1 LRLAAA
7 ASAGFLVFLVLATAN
22 GAGYR
27 YGVSD
32 GAAYVPAV
40 MLAEN
45 PAAFPRDAPLIRTQ
59 GQFFIVDEM
68 LALIGRA
75 TGASMESRFFG
86 AYLVAVAAVWMGVI
100 LIGSSLY
107 GRDRGPDR
115 PSRFAL
121 RRSAQASAEAERPS
135 PHLTGW
141 WLTIALAA
149 MVTLRHH
156 IPRTS
161 TNSLEPY
168 FHPRLLAFGLGIIAV
183 AAFLRHRNAL
193 AVALV
198 GLGALCHA
206 TTAFWFA
213 VAIGTALMVV
223 DRRWRVPGLL
233 GGAVVLTILVWAT
246 TAGPLRMA
254 ASPMDPI
261 WIDALGGRN
270 FIFAHE
276 WPFWAW
282 AANLGLLGALWVAH
296 AARVRRGTASAQDA
310 GLVWG
315 ATALVALFLVT
326 LPFVIAHVALAV
338 QFQFSR
344 VFWVVDFLAVLYV
357 IAAVGE
363 SMRRTQMMTFAIVLL
378 TVSVTR
384 ATYIMWSEHVERR
397 LFQVSLVSSPWVD
410 AMHWIASQPLNV
422 HVVAA
427 PDHAFKYGVSVRVA
441 ACRDVLLEDDK
452 DSAVAMYSHPIAE
465 RVVERRKALADF
477 SSLTAA
483 SALELATRFGVDYLV
498 TEAALPLREV
508 YRNTQFRIYA
518 LKPVGPVS

>member
-1 LRLAAA
+1 LKTAAA
-7 ASAGFLVFLVLATAN
+7 ALAGFLAFLVLATAN

-40 MLAEN
+40 MLAQN

-59 GQFFIVDEM
+59 GQFFVVDEI
-68 LALIGRA
+68 LALIGRV
-75 TGASMESRFFG
+75 TGASMESRFFA
-86 AYLVAVAAVWMGVI
+86 AYLVAVAAVWLGVI
-100 LIGSSLY
+100 LTGSSLY
-107 GRDRGPDR
+107 
-115 PSRFAL
+115 SRHRA
-121 RRSAQASAEAERPS
+121 
-135 PHLTGW
+135 GW

-149 MVTLRHH
+149 VVTLRHH

-183 AAFLRHRNAL
+183 AAFLRHRNAI
-193 AVALV
+193 AVAMVSLA
-198 GLGALCHA
+198 ALCHG

-213 VAIGTALMVV
+213 IAIGTALAIV

-233 GGAVVLTILVWAT
+233 GGAAALAMLAWAV
-246 TAGPLRMA
+246 TAGPLRTA
-254 ASPMDPI
+254 ASSMDAV
-261 WIDALGGRN
+261 WINALGGRN
-270 FIFAHE
+270 FIFANE
-276 WPFWAW
+276 WPLWAW

-296 AARVRRGTASAQDA
+296 AVRVRRGTANARDA

-315 ATALVALFLVT
+315 ATALVVLFLVT
-326 LPFVIAHVALAV
+326 LPLVTARIALAV

-344 VFWVVDFLAVLYV
+344 VFWIVDFLAALYM

-363 SMRRTQMMTFAIVLL
+363 SLRRTQMMTLAFVLL
-378 TVSVTR
+378 TASVAR
-384 ATYIMWSEHVERR
+384 ATYIMWSEHLERR
-397 LFQVSLVSSPWVD
+397 LFQVSLVPSPWVE
-410 AMHWIASQPLNV
+410 AMHWIAGQPLNV

-427 PDHAFKYGVSVRVA
+427 PDHSFKYGVSVRVA

-465 RVVERRKALADF
+465 RVVERRKALANF

-483 SALELATRFGVDYLV
+483 SALELGTRFGVDYLV
-498 TEAALPLREV
+498 TEASLPLREV

-518 LKPVGPVS
+518 LKPSGPVS